1 MPQFE
6 ILKRKYGLKFLPL
19 PTTLALIGLTS
30 MTYLGCSGNPDGDDT
45 PSPTVEPSA
54 PPGESPTP
62 SVSPTPSN
70 SPTPTATPNGEVTP
84 IPGSPFYA
92 PETVTCETLPEP
104 SSGTCT
110 VTAGDTRK
118 LIKGTVLLPGKILVG
133 GQVLVDA
140 SGKITCSGCDCDAQ
154 ASGATEVSCGS
165 AVVSPGL
172 INTHD
177 HITFTQNDPYT
188 DTGERYEHRHDW
200 RKGKRGHT
208 KISASGGASNDQ
220 VAWGELRFLMGG
232 ATSIVGS
239 GGASGFLR
247 NLDTTQQEG
256 LNQEA
261 VEFETFPLDDS
272 DGTQRTSGCDYGDD
286 PVTEADI
293 DDLDSFLPHVSEGI
307 DDVSRNEFLCVSSTA
322 NGGHDLVAPQSAFI
336 HSVGILASD
345 LALMQFDGTAVIW
358 SPRSNVTLYG
368 DTAPVTTASW
378 LGVPIALG
386 TDWMPTGSMNLL
398 RELRCA
404 DSLNQSYYNG
414 FFSDEQLW
422 LMVTQNAALLT
433 ATDDVVGTLTTGKV
447 ADISIF
453 AARGRT
459 PHRAVL
465 AADPEDVV
473 LVMRGGKSVYGD
485 KNIIDTLNTTSCDVV
500 DVCGTSKKV
509 CAQGEVGKSYTALK
523 SAAGDIYPAFY
534 CGEPENE
541 PSCVPTRPDSVNGST
556 IYTGEPKS
564 NDVDG
569 DGISDDQD
577 NCPEI
582 FNPVRPV
589 DNGKQA
595 DYDNDGTGDM
605 CDPCPLNEGLD
616 TCTPFNPNDRDG
628 DGKPNGSDNCP
639 DVPNA
644 SQSDLD
650 DDGAGDE
657 CDLCPE
663 AANPGGTAC
672 PATVYDIKDGTVP
685 ADSEVSVKDL
695 VVTGV
700 AATGYFAQAPEDQV
714 GYEGAEYSGIFVY
727 TSTAPTV
734 LPGDRIDV
742 TSATVVDY
750 FGQLQLNRATAV
762 VTASDTALPDPV
774 LIADASEV
782 ATGGSKAEALEAVLL
797 TVQNVEVTNIA
808 PPVGPGDRAPTNEF
822 VVNNTLLINDY
833 LYLIDP
839 FPAVG
844 DEFTAVTGVLELR
857 NDNFKLEPR
866 SIDDFVVGN
875 PKLKS
880 IGPTGQFTREGAIA
894 SVTFPEAITVTL
906 TAKAGEDT
914 FITITS
920 DNEAV
925 SVEGG
930 GVTVPA
936 GARSAEVLLT
946 ATAAAE
952 LVTLT
957 ATQGDISLTT
967 TLEVLATDNPVV
979 LSALTPGEATIG
991 KGQSQTFTVMLD
1003 LPSPLAGT
1011 EVALSLEPADA
1022 GTLPAT
1028 VMVEGNQVEA
1038 TFDYVDAELY
1048 EAVTVKATLGDVTL
1062 SAALTVVDSTS
1073 DHVVINEVDYDQ
1085 PSSDAGE
1092 FIELYNGTGADVDL
1106 ADMAVVL
1113 INGATGDEI
1122 IRYDLASLKTL
1133 PVETY
1138 LVLAKAAVVVD
1149 PAALV
1154 LPLSTNTSYD
1164 VQNGGDPGAPGD
1176 GVALIYKS
1184 TGAVIDAL
1192 AWEGPVTAKIKGAS
1206 SSVSLVEGTLTTAAD
1221 TNTDPTLSLVRYP
1234 NGVDTNNAVDD
1245 WKTSTV
1251 LTPGKANV
1259 LP

>member
-1 MPQFE
+1 MLQIHTVKP
-6 ILKRKYGLKFLPL
+6 RHGLNVLSL
-19 PTTLALIGLTS
+19 PTALTLIALTS
-30 MTYLGCSGNPDGDDT
+30 LSLVGCSGSPGDDDT
-45 PSPTVEPSA
+45 TSPTVEPSQA
-54 PPGESPTP
+54 PNESPTPVDSPDPGESPTP
-62 SVSPTPSN
+62 TPKPGES
-70 SPTPTATPNGEVTP
+70 TPV
-84 IPGSPFYA
+84 PGTPFYL
-92 PETVTCETLPEP
+92 PETVTCATLPEP
-104 SSGTCT
+104 TGETCS

-118 LIKGTVLLPGKILVG
+118 LLKGTVLLPGKVLVG

-140 SGKITCSGCDCDAQ
+140 SGKITCSGCDCESQ

-165 AVVSPGL
+165 AVISPGL

-188 DTGERYEHRHDW
+188 DTGERYEQRHDW
-200 RKGKRGHT
+200 RKGQRGHT
-208 KISASGGASNDQ
+208 KISASGGASTDQ

-239 GGASGFLR
+239 GGANGFLR

-272 DGTQRTSGCDYGDD
+272 DGTQRSLGCDYGDD
-286 PVTEADI
+286 PFTEADI
-293 DDLDSFLPHVSEGI
+293 SGMDAFLPHVSEGI
-307 DDVSRNEFLCVSSTA
+307 DDVARNEFLCVSSTA

-336 HSVGILASD
+336 HSVGLVASD
-345 LALMQFDGTAVIW
+345 LALMQFDGTALIW

-414 FFSDEQLW
+414 FFTDEQLW
-422 LMVTQNAALLT
+422 LMVTQNAAAIT
-433 ATDDVVGTLTTGKV
+433 ATDDVVGTLTSGKV

-485 KNIIDTLNTTSCDVV
+485 KNLIDVLNTSSCDVV

-509 CAQGEVGKSYTALK
+509 CAQGEVGKSYSALR
-523 SAAGDIYPAFY
+523 SSAGDIYPAFY
-534 CGEPENE
+534 CEEPANE
-541 PSCVPTRPDSVNGST
+541 PSCVPTRPDSVNSST
-556 IYTGEPKS
+556 IYTGEIEN
-564 NDVDG
+564 NDLDG
-569 DGISDDQD
+569 DGLTNDKD
-577 NCPEI
+577 NCPDH

-595 DYDNDGTGDM
+595 DFDEDGTGDM
-605 CDPCPLNEGLD
+605 CDPCPLNDGLD
-616 TCTPFNPNDRDG
+616 TCAPFNPNDRDG
-628 DGKPNGSDNCP
+628 DGKPNASDNCP
-639 DVPNA
+639 DIPNA

-650 DDGAGDE
+650 QDGAGDE

-663 AANPGGTAC
+663 AANPGGSAC
-672 PATVYDIKDGTVP
+672 PASVYDIKDGTVP
-685 ADSEVSVKDL
+685 ADSEVSVKGL
-695 VVTGV
+695 VVTAVG
-700 AATGYFAQAPEDQV
+700 ASGYFAQLGEDQE
-714 GYEGAEYSGIFVY
+714 GYEGVEYSGIFVY

-734 LPGDRIDV
+734 LEGDLIEV
-742 TSATVVDY
+742 TSATVVDFY
-750 FGQLQLNRATAV
+750 GQLQLNRATAV
-762 VTASDTALPDPV
+762 VSASDVTLPTPV

-782 ATGGSKAEALEAVLL
+782 ATGGAKAEALEGVLL
-797 TVQNVEVTNIA
+797 TVQTLEVTNIE

-822 VVNNTLLINDY
+822 VVNDSLLINDY

-866 SIDDFVVGN
+866 SNDDFVVGN
-875 PKLKS
+875 PKLKTF
-880 IGPTGQFTREGAIA
+880 GPAGQFSREGAVA
-894 SVTFPEAITVTL
+894 SVSFPEAISVTL

-914 FITITS
+914 FIAITS
-920 DNEAV
+920 DKEGV
-925 SVEGG
+925 TVEGG

-946 ATAAAE
+946 ASSPYE

-957 ATQGDISLTT
+957 ATQGDISLST
-967 TLEVLATDNPVV
+967 TLQVLPIENFVE
-979 LSALTPGEATIG
+979 LSALSPTEATIG
-991 KGQSQTFTVMLD
+991 KGQRQTFTVMLD
-1003 LPSPLAGT
+1003 LPSPLSGT
-1011 EVALSLEPADA
+1011 EVTLSLEPADA
-1022 GTLPAT
+1022 GVLPAT
-1028 VMVEGNQVEA
+1028 VLVEANQVEA
-1038 TFDYVDAELY
+1038 TFEYVDGGLY
-1048 EAVTVKATLGDVTL
+1048 EAVTVKANLGDVTL
-1062 SAALTVVDSTS
+1062 SAAVTVVDSSS

-1092 FIELYNGTGADVDL
+1092 FIELYNGTGTDVEL

-1113 INGATGDEI
+1113 INGSTGDEF
-1122 IRYDLASLKTL
+1122 IRYDLSTLKTL

-1138 LVLAKAAVVVD
+1138 LVLAKTAVVVD

-1176 GVALIYKS
+1176 GIALIYKS
-1184 TGAVIDAL
+1184 TGAVIDAV
-1192 AWEGPVTAKIKGAS
+1192 AWEGPVTANIKGGSA
-1206 SSVSLVEGTLTTAAD
+1206 VSLVEGTLTTAAD
-1221 TNTDPTLSLVRYP
+1221 TNTDASLSLVRYP
-1234 NGVDTNNAVDD
+1234 NGVDTNNAIDD
-1245 WKTSTV
+1245 WTTSTV